1 MPGVNIPS
9 IPSVPSVD
17 IPSFS
22 LFGLEIPSIHIGGGL
37 LIIIGVILIVFLIF
51 KLLKISA
58 KVFVKFLIN
67 AVIGAALLFICNLV
81 FGRLLHIDALT
92 LPINWVTA
100 TVTGVLGVPGVII
113 LLLYNYFMNK

>member
-1 MPGVNIPS
+1 MPGVNLPTI
-9 IPSVPSVD
+9 PSVD

-22 LFGLEIPSIHIGGGL
+22 LFGLDIPSIHIGSGL
-37 LIIIGVILIVFLIF
+37 LIITGVVLIVFLIF

-67 AVIGAALLFICNLV
+67 ALIGAALLYISNLI
-81 FGRLLHIDALT
+81 FGQLLHIDALA

-113 LLLYNYFMNK
+113 LLIYNYFMNK